1 MVEELH
7 NPSAQGQSVVV
18 TFDDGYL
25 GTYTDA
31 FPVLKEY
38 GIPATVYLIAGSV
51 ESGELAWYDQI
62 FLRFQ
67 RATSELTVT
76 LDTQRTFRL
85 TDFASRV
92 DAATTVVWY
101 LRTLPDEERQR
112 WCEIFRGSDPIAD
125 PKNCAAR

>member
-1 MVEELH
+1 MT
-7 NPSAQGQSVVV
+7 PSAQDQSVVV

-67 RATSELTVT
+67 RAH
-76 LDTQRTFRL
+76 
-85 TDFASRV
+85 
-92 DAATTVVWY
+92 
-101 LRTLPDEERQR
+101 
-112 WCEIFRGSDPIAD
+112 IGSDSHVRHAAELPID
-125 PKNCAAR
+125 